1 MLHHFNKKNFL
12 ITIVVFLLPF
22 LSAAQKEQR
31 PNILWLTCE
40 DISPYLSMYGD
51 STAKTPNL
59 DKLASQSIIY
69 TNAFAAVGVCAP
81 SRSGIITGMYPV
93 SIGTMHMRTGPDVM
107 SWGKREYSAK
117 SNAMDINGDPV
128 PLYSAVIPP
137 YVKCFTEYL
146 RKAGYY
152 CTNNY
157 KTDYQFAAPVTAW
170 DENNPKAHWR
180 HRAKG
185 QPFFA
190 VFNHAIT
197 HESRMWRN
205 KNLPQTVNPDSV
217 PLPAYF
223 PDDSIVRQ
231 DVARN
236 YSNIELLDKQIGEKL
251 KELEEDGLL
260 DNTIIFFFSDH
271 GGPLPRGKRLHY
283 DSGLKTPMLIRI
295 PDKLKKEYNDELI
308 SFIDLAPTVL
318 SLAGV
323 DIPEYMQGQPFLGKE
338 KAGNPRKY
346 IYGSGDRFDEY
357 TDRIRIVRDKRYLY
371 VRNYHPELPSYK
383 DIAYRKKMDMMNDL
397 LRLHAMG
404 ALNRDQNYWFRMK
417 KTPEEFYDCETDP
430 ENLHN
435 IIDDPAYRDKIDEL
449 RTAMDNWL
457 AETGDMGA
465 IPEKQMFLQMWP
477 GGKQPVTLPVV
488 VTKKGNNV
496 ELSCNTKGASIGYIL
511 TDHEITPNLNAGWK
525 LYYKPLKVKKGQ
537 FLYVMSQRIG
547 YKESEVGV
555 SKF

>member
-1 MLHHFNKKNFL
+1 
-12 ITIVVFLLPF
+12 
-22 LSAAQKEQR
+22 
-31 PNILWLTCE
+31 
-40 DISPYLSMYGD
+40 
-51 STAKTPNL
+51 
-59 DKLASQSIIY
+59 
-69 TNAFAAVGVCAP
+69 
-81 SRSGIITGMYPV
+81 
-93 SIGTMHMRTGPDVM
+93 
-107 SWGKREYSAK
+107 
-117 SNAMDINGDPV
+117 
-128 PLYSAVIPP
+128 
-137 YVKCFTEYL
+137 
-146 RKAGYY
+146 
-152 CTNNY
+152 
-157 KTDYQFAAPVTAW
+157 
-170 DENNPKAHWR
+170 
-180 HRAKG
+180 
-185 QPFFA
+185 
-190 VFNHAIT
+190 
-197 HESRMWRN
+197 
-205 KNLPQTVNPDSV
+205 
-217 PLPAYF
+217 LPAYF

-308 SFIDLAPTVL
+308 SFVDLAPTVL

-323 DIPEYMQGQPFLGKE
+323 DIPDYMQGQPFLGKE

-435 IIDDPAYRDKIDEL
+435 IIDDPAYQDKIDEL

-511 TDHEITPNLNAGWK
+511 TDHEITPDLNAGWK

-547 YKESEVGV
+547 YKESEVGL